1 MLVSLAIVFCCSAL
15 TLTSVVL
22 LWASITS
29 VVCFVTAA
37 RARLSMAVPTSSCI
51 SSLTSTA
58 LAPKLLSPVVI
69 LSMAFLS
76 ARAAR
81 KNFLALV
88 QLLLA
93 DDILIHLV

>member
-1 MLVSLAIVFCCSAL
+1 MVSLVIVFCCSTL

-22 LWASITS
+22 LWASMSS

-51 SSLTSTA
+51 SSLTSTE

-76 ARAAR
+76 ARAVQN
-81 KNFLALV
+81 NFFALG

-93 DDILIHLV
+93 DDILVHSV